1 VVTIVIAVV
10 IAVSTDH
17 HGIVAIPRLALAN
30 HFTVAIAIAM
40 TVADGNANTRRANSN
55 ADFFRARRHRNRYSG
70 YRDGSHYKTLDH
82 RICSSLN
89 ELSTGQLAQI

>member
-30 HFTVAIAIAM
+30 HFTVAIAM